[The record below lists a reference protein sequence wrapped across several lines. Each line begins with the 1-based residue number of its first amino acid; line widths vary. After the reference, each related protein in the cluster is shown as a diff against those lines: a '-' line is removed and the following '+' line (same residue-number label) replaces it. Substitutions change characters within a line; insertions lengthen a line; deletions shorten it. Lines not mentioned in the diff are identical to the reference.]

1 MQEQQKID
9 DYLYFVKYKNNL
21 TQFIIFNCTYE
32 RNKKRHNRI
41 NFNEREL
48 LGLLKEL
55 DRINTYI
62 NLNKDKNEKHRTTTR
77 TI

>member
-1 MQEQQKID
+1 MQEQQRVK
-9 DYLYFVKYKNNL
+9 DYSYFVKYRNNL
-21 TQFIIFNCTYE
+21 TQFIIHNCSYE

-55 DRINTYI
+55 NAI
-62 NLNKDKNEKHRTTTR
+62 NLYIKHLDK
-77 TI
+77 

>member
-21 TQFIIFNCTYE
+21 TQFIIHNCTYE

>member
-9 DYLYFVKYKNNL
+9 DYLYFIKYRNDL
-21 TQFIIFNCTYE
+21 TQFIIHNCTYE